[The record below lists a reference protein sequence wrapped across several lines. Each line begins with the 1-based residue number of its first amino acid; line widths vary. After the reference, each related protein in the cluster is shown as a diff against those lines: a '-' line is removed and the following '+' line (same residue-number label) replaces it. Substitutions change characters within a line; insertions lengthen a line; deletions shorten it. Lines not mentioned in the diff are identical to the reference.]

1 MAGPTM
7 VAETYI
13 GAMAPLTHW
22 DGQSVIIHICPFCGY
37 WPING
42 EEAKPICVWCKERP
56 QWTED
61 EEMPDI
67 YRRAVGQQWLTPY
80 ILKRRKV

>member
-1 MAGPTM
+1 MANPLVIEG
-7 VAETYI
+7 YI
-13 GAMAPLTHW
+13 GAMAPLLFW

-42 EEAKPICVWCKERP
+42 EETKPVCVRCKEQP
-56 QWTED
+56 TLVS
-61 EEMPDI
+61 EEMPDV
-67 YRRAVGQQWLTPY
+67 YRMASGQQWLTPY